1 MTGPPQVYTPK
12 RLSRI
17 LFRMMAKGNAPMVS
31 TSPYMASGRL
41 LMKSHGM
48 GCHYPHQYLRN
59 GKLGNRQGNQKAAIQ

>member
-41 LMKSHGM
+41 LMKSHDIGR
-48 GCHYPHQYLRN
+48 HYPYQDQRN
-59 GKLGNRQGNQKAAIQ
+59 DKLGSCYQ